1 MLSVYGLGMTH
12 LTPVATVT
20 MCPSDPAYTAMR
32 ATGPA
37 GQPHPGP
44 VLVTV
49 EPVAVAGA
57 VSVTALLTHVPGIKI
72 HDVHVAKIITCFLF
86 QTTIFQF
93 INGKRIKIYSGQSYI
108 HLKLNYLTL

>member
-49 EPVAVAGA
+49 GQVAVAGA
-57 VSVTALLTHVPGIKI
+57 VSVTALLTHVRGIKI
-72 HDVHVAKIITCFLF
+72 HDVDVVEIVTLFRFKQLVCFTQTC
-86 QTTIFQF
+86 T
-93 INGKRIKIYSGQSYI
+93 KIYF
-108 HLKLNYLTL
+108 